1 MRKKP
6 NNKMI
11 GLFIIC
17 GIALFF
23 AIMGTFISD
32 KILQDSNRM
41 VVMYFSESIKG
52 LDVGSPVVFKGV
64 SIGKVTK
71 IDIVADLDKLDF
83 SIPVYVTF
91 RENKLS
97 SHQPRE
103 GTRQIL
109 KELVENGLRARLA
122 TQNYLTGQLMIELEF
137 VKGSEAVYRARPGS
151 KIPEI
156 PTVLSQLAELSRGIQ
171 ELPLR
176 ETFKKIGKFFDSLN
190 DEIVPQM
197 NGLMKEFSTIPAGA
211 KGVPQTINNFNKA
224 MQNISNAA
232 KSLGNFAD
240 YIERHPEAL
249 LRGKGGY

>member
-32 KILQDSNRM
+32 KILQGSNRM

-109 KELVENGLRARLA
+109 KELVG
-122 TQNYLTGQLMIELEF
+122 I
-137 VKGSEAVYRARPGS
+137 
-151 KIPEI
+151 KI
-156 PTVLSQLAELSRGIQ
+156 
-171 ELPLR
+171 
-176 ETFKKIGKFFDSLN
+176 
-190 DEIVPQM
+190 
-197 NGLMKEFSTIPAGA
+197 
-211 KGVPQTINNFNKA
+211 
-224 MQNISNAA
+224 ISN
-232 KSLGNFAD
+232 
-240 YIERHPEAL
+240 
-249 LRGKGGY
+249 